1 MLILLK
7 KKKNITIRLNRFY
20 LLTYVR
26 DFSFILFCIYLLL
39 IYIYFTKLMI
49 CATRINGDGF
59 MDLMTANL
67 VMVSL
72 TVMLVST
79 VGLSAPS
86 TTQ

>member
-7 KKKNITIRLNRFY
+7 KKKYNHQIKPFLLTY
-20 LLTYVR
+20 LFTYVR
-26 DFSFILFCIYLLL
+26 DFSFILFCKIY

-49 CATRINGDGF
+49 CATGINGDGF
-59 MDLMTANL
+59 MDLMTADL
-67 VMVSL
+67 VMVSSI
-72 TVMLVST
+72 VMLVST